1 MCIAYFYFVLWVSHA
16 CDCALCPH
24 QWCMIPSH
32 TYLSM
37 AMEFIHKFRFNHYI
51 VIPGNERK
59 FAHAHHAVRFMRCIC
74 IQNMDRI
81 IRSNQCNVSATQKSM
96 HCIFIV
102 AVVAIGR
109 LNDVFF
115 VLLLSYISV
124 PNLICFNHKIL
135 DASHWMS
142 IYWYP
147 QCCHEWTSNFRFP
160 RYFIHLTMML
170 QYIMLHA
177 FVWVNNIH
185 CVLMEQFGNNIFSSS
200 SSLCSGLVWI
210 SEKIGRQLSEFWINC
225 KLLLIWGIMPRR
237 CPYFTIHFQQFLRLI
252 LILCLFV
259 VSYAQSTASTT
270 HRADTK

>member
-1 MCIAYFYFVLWVSHA
+1 MCIVYFYFVLWVSHA

-74 IQNMDRI
+74 IENMDRI

-109 LNDVFF
+109 LSDVFF
-115 VLLLSYISV
+115 IAIRFYACIFISACRIRYASIIKYSMLAIECQFTDILNVATNGHQIFVFRDILVISQWCCSTSCFMLLCEWITYIV
-124 PNLICFNHKIL
+124 C
-135 DASHWMS
+135 
-142 IYWYP
+142 
-147 QCCHEWTSNFRFP
+147 
-160 RYFIHLTMML
+160 
-170 QYIMLHA
+170 
-177 FVWVNNIH
+177 
-185 CVLMEQFGNNIFSSS
+185 
-200 SSLCSGLVWI
+200 
-210 SEKIGRQLSEFWINC
+210 
-225 KLLLIWGIMPRR
+225 
-237 CPYFTIHFQQFLRLI
+237 
-252 LILCLFV
+252 
-259 VSYAQSTASTT
+259 
-270 HRADTK
+270 